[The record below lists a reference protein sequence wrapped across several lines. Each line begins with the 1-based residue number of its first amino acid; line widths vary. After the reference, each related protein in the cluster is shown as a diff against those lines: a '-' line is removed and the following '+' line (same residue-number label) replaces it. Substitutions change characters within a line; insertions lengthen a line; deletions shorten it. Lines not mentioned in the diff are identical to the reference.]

1 MIRITVLNNK
11 FSVRLG
17 NIDGLTVTDQLDIF
31 RCGGIVEY
39 RPIVTKGY
47 IVGFQCEVHT
57 LVILGIPT
65 VGVTAHHTGLN
76 CGIYRLFSSEG
87 QAVVFAYSNGRS
99 ADVKDHAVFSIFE
112 LTLYDQLITGH
123 NGEVITDCP
132 FCKLQIVLRIRIL
145 DDRASTGNTNIEG
158 FFAPNQLNGSSRN
171 RLVFHIPAIVRR
183 IVCIQFKV
191 QSVIG
196 GCVKAVIVRL
206 HMAGLNH
213 HVFIGC
219 KDRLT
224 VFDGHIGL
232 VDHQHRVVGG
242 VHKAALD
249 DQGITLYDGLHTDG
263 PEF

>member
-17 NIDGLTVTDQLDIF
+17 NIDGLTVTDQLDVF

-47 IVGFQCEVHT
+47 IVGFQCKVHT

-99 ADVKDHAVFSIFE
+99 ADVKGHAVFSIFE

-123 NGEVITDCP
+123 DGRMISDRP
-132 FCKLQIVLRIRIL
+132 GRKLQIILCIRIL
-145 DDRASTGNTNIEG
+145 HDSASARNTDIDGFAVSDQLDGGCGNG
-158 FFAPNQLNGSSRN
+158 
-171 RLVFHIPAIVRR
+171 LVFHIPAIVRR
-183 IVCIQFKV
+183 IICIQFKV